1 MPEAGAALARASD
14 LCRQRPCSGY
24 ELHAAG
30 VLAGDP
36 GQAWLRLWVQAL
48 VLAFLTGRPLPCLY
62 RLSPCPCGSGRR
74 YRDCCLKKRSSAPP
88 RSRAPL

>member
-36 GQAWLRLWVQAL
+36 GQAWLRLCWLEA
-48 VLAFLTGRPLPCLY
+48 VLSWPQRFIRTGPAHPDVR
-62 RLSPCPCGSGRR
+62 GTATG
-74 YRDCCLKKRSSAPP
+74 
-88 RSRAPL
+88 